1 MNNENMNDEN
11 LVSPEAIALHV
22 ATYMNILQSAK
33 NFCISGEDYHE
44 IADRIYL
51 DFLKAGN

>member
-1 MNNENMNDEN
+1 MNDEN